1 MKKAIRIPV
10 YIFAVLALLVF
21 TAIYLFMFTTLTERE
36 LNSWI
41 DYKAS
46 RAGGYN
52 VRFERVNRDFWDHL
66 VVEGIRIA
74 PEEEDRGPSF
84 AINRVE
90 LKYDILGLTKGRYR
104 FDLIEIDSI
113 LIILP
118 EFPWKTE
125 DRSSGSVGISI
136 AASAEKILIN
146 SMDIRLANGEDIL
159 VDSVYLEVKIN
170 DKGVN
175 IECRNLLAEWPARD
189 FEIKRLVGKISSVDD
204 GFRLESLHLVTGRS
218 NLFIAGTMGSSS
230 TAGLNISIGAEP
242 IDLEDIRNLTG
253 AKISGRL
260 DGVVGIRGD
269 IGDFEGKAALDGTFL
284 KRPFEDMSFSYRYS
298 DKKIAFES
306 IDGKVFHAGFKGS
319 GNIDFG
325 VRPEKYEFNGF
336 VDHLDLREVGP
347 ALMTEFTGEVALSG
361 RSFGADHFRMR
372 AKCDFDSVRVEN
384 YFFHEAIGTV
394 EFDLK
399 RIHFLPDFNARYK
412 NTYLDA
418 IGSLEYSGRID
429 LNGTARFEDLTDFTD
444 QIFLRKLGGRGN
456 AAFDLSG
463 PTRDFSVNAYFDSDS
478 CWTYGLEPA
487 SIHIDVDL
495 KSFISHRV
503 GLVSGYWS
511 GGELYAVPTDSGFFE
526 TSVSGEMAFLDSVRI
541 FGLDGGLRFSGTYD
555 GTQVPPRF
563 TADTL
568 YGDVFGNRFSSKEPV
583 RAKIY
588 ERETAIES
596 FKLGYE
602 SGVLDLKGIVTHD
615 LDMNLDFTV
624 NDFQIMPILGQMYPE
639 KEVRGTWSGS
649 AVIGGNFDN
658 PEIDFA
664 FDLDSLNVDNIP
676 LGSLKSRAVYA
687 DRYLY
692 TDSMELS
699 SEYGTY
705 EFSGRLPMDL
715 SFAEVEDRFPDE
727 PIDLRLLTRGKRLLL
742 AEIFI
747 DAVERYNTDFEFE
760 LGLSG
765 TYSEPSLSGSGKLTG
780 GELKSQYMVNPI
792 TGIYAEIRMENEIV
806 YIDSVS
812 ASVARFKQG
821 WGTSL
826 KEFFTGSEGREKPVI
841 TAIGTVTL
849 MGLNDF
855 LYDLTLKGRNIDFVA
870 DAYVVSGIAD
880 FDLKVEGDMPPTV
893 SGDIAL
899 SRLDIRDE
907 FENFVGLDYDPSIAA
922 VEDSTM
928 WDLDLNVTALNN
940 IWINNRDVKGE
951 FKADIRVKRHV
962 GIIGALGTLEAIR
975 GTYNV
980 IGEEPRFQTGIIT
993 YPDFATVDPE
1003 IDFIVVKRIR
1013 PLQAGGGET
1022 SSEPFDMELH
1032 ITGTLLVPKIE
1043 VAGFSQE
1050 EALRYL
1056 VFTSWAGRTL
1066 GGERSS
1072 EDYLNSLSALARA
1085 MGLDPSTA
1093 QVYIDEVTI
1102 GEFEADKGPRI
1113 SLAKYI
1119 SPNLYFRYSQRL
1131 RNPERTIGVEYYLN
1145 KNFSFKAT
1153 QGMKGSEND
1162 GISFDLN
1169 FNYEY

>member
-1 MKKAIRIPV
+1 MKKALRIPV
-10 YIFAVLALLVF
+10 YIFAVLALFVF
-21 TAIYLFMFTTLTERE
+21 TAIYLFMFTTLAERE

-66 VVEGIRIA
+66 VVEGVRIA

-90 LKYDILGLTKGRYR
+90 LKYDILGLTKGYYR

-118 EFPWKTE
+118 ESPWKTE
-125 DRSSGSVGISI
+125 GRSSGSAGISI

-159 VDSVYLEVKIN
+159 VDSVYLEAKID

-175 IECRNLLAEWPARD
+175 IECRNLLAEWTARD
-189 FEIKRLVGKISSVDD
+189 FEVKRFIGKISSVDD

-218 NLFIAGTMGSSS
+218 NLFIAGTMGSSF
-230 TAGLNISIGAEP
+230 TAGLNLFIGAEP

-284 KRPFEDMSFSYRYS
+284 KRPLEDMSFSYRYS
-298 DKKIAFES
+298 DKKLAFES

-347 ALMTEFTGEVALSG
+347 ALMTDFTGEVALSG

-384 YFFHEAIGTV
+384 YFFHEATGTV

-399 RIHFLPDFNARYK
+399 RISFLPDFNARYK

-444 QIFLRKLGGRGN
+444 QVFLRKLGGRGN

-487 SIHIDVDL
+487 SIHIDADL

-511 GGELYAVPTDSGFFE
+511 GGELYSVPTDSGFFE

-555 GTQVPPRF
+555 GTQVPPEF

-568 YGDVFGNRFSSKEPV
+568 YGDVFGNRFSSKEPI
-583 RAKIY
+583 RAKVY

-596 FKLGYE
+596 FTLGYE
-602 SGVLDLKGIVTHD
+602 SGILDLNGIVTHD
-615 LDMNLDFTV
+615 LDMNLEFTV
-624 NDFQIMPILGQMYPE
+624 IDFQIMPVLRQIYPK

-649 AVIGGNFDN
+649 ATIGGNFEN
-658 PEIDFA
+658 PEIKFA
-664 FDLDSLNVDNIP
+664 FDLDSLNVDYIP
-676 LGSLKSRAVYA
+676 LGTLKSRAVYV
-687 DRYLY
+687 DGYLS
-692 TDSMELS
+692 TDSTELS

-727 PIDLRLLTRGKRLLL
+727 PIDLKLRTWGKRLLL

-747 DAVERYNTDFEFE
+747 DAVEKFNTDFEFE
-760 LGLSG
+760 LGLFG
-765 TYSEPSLSGSGKLTG
+765 TYNEPSLAGSGKLTG

-792 TGIYAEIRMENEIV
+792 TGIYAEIRMENEKV
-806 YIDSVS
+806 YVDSVS

-826 KEFFTGSEGREKPVI
+826 KEFFTGSEGRKKPVI
-841 TAIGTVTL
+841 TTAGTVTL
-849 MGLNDF
+849 LGLNNF
-855 LYDLTLKGRNIDFVA
+855 LYNLTVKGRNIDFIA

-880 FDLKVEGDMPPTV
+880 FDLKVEGDTPPTV
-893 SGDIAL
+893 RGDIAL

-907 FENFVGLDYDPSIAA
+907 FENFAGLDYDPSIAA

-928 WDLDLNVTALNN
+928 WDLDLNLIALNN

-980 IGEEPRFQTGIIT
+980 IGEEPRFQSGTIT

-1072 EDYLNSLSALARA
+1072 EDYFNSLSALARA

-1093 QVYIDEVTI
+1093 QVYIDEITI

-1131 RNPERTIGVEYYLN
+1131 RNPESTIGVEYYLN